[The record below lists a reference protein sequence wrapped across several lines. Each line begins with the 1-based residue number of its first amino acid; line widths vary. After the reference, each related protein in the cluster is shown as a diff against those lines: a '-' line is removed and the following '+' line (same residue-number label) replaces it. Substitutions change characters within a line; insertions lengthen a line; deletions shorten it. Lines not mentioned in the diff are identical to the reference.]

1 MIVIVVVNINSKFLK
16 SYSIAKHRGVSLF
29 ASTTSIQRSSLEIP
43 PERQSLIDTR
53 PGTQGGRT
61 RDRLEGGGEDGL
73 GGTLE
78 ETYLQVEIPKG

>member
-16 SYSIAKHRGVSLF
+16 SCSIAKHRGVSLF

-53 PGTQGGRT
+53 P
-61 RDRLEGGGEDGL
+61 EDMVGVHREAEHEIDWKV
-73 GGTLE
+73 E
-78 ETYLQVEIPKG
+78 ERMD